1 MKLLKNIS
9 FSCKDATLLSEMA
22 KEVNLSPVKRFKLFV
37 HLSYCKHC
45 QKFVEQSKRI
55 DVAMKKYNEDLFETP
70 THTLSPEFKESLQ
83 KRMNND
89 V

>member
-70 THTLSPEFKESLQ
+70 SHRLSSEFKDELQ
-83 KRMNND
+83 KKLDNGL
-89 V
+89 